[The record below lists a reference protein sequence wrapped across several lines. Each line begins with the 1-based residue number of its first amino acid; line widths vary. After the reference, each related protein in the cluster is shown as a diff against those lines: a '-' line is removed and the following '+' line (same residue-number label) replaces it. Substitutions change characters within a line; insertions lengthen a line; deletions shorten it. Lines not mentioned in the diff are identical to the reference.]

1 MGISDET
8 TTIQQLKNLV
18 LAFHKERNWGES
30 HKPRNISISICLEAA
45 ELLELFQWDN
55 RNDEG
60 SLKTD
65 NKYQLLKDELSDVII
80 YCLTMAN
87 SMHIDLSESIT
98 HKMEKNA
105 EKYPVPR

>member
-1 MGISDET
+1 
-8 TTIQQLKNLV
+8 
-18 LAFHKERNWGES
+18 
-30 HKPRNISISICLEAA
+30 LEAA

-55 RNDEG
+55 RNDEE

-98 HKMEKNA
+98 HKMEKNILP
-105 EKYPVPR
+105 PVSIYCINTLYSLIPTIFSLISNQNTPHCSAID